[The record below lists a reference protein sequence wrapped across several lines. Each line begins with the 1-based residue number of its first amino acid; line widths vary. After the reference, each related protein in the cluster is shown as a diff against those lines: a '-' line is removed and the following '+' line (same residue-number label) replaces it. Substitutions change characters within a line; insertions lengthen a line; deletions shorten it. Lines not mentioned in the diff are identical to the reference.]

1 MFNLPL
7 IDNPFP
13 LKLWVFYDLK
23 NRQIFCIP
31 ARFKPFR
38 FRPRFIYLSQT
49 PITPA
54 FLSKEGVNIKL
65 VYEYWQGT
73 IK

>member
-38 FRPRFIYLSQT
+38 FRLRFIYLSQMT
-49 PITPA
+49 ITDT
-54 FLSKEGVNIKL
+54 FLKSEAENTRT
-65 VYEYWQGT
+65 VYQYWQGT